1 MDNQAFDA
9 SQQFT
14 PDFSG
19 QGMLNAS
26 MLDDNSY
33 VDAPPSPSLVDTG
46 SDYGQGMDANE
57 DELLDDSSAGIF

>member
-1 MDNQAFDA
+1 
-9 SQQFT
+9 
-14 PDFSG
+14 
-19 QGMLNAS
+19 MLNAS